1 MRRIVSVVMAS
12 ATAVVGVLVVAA
24 VSVAQT
30 QDTAKGAAL
39 LAEARK
45 AVGGEDK
52 LAAIKRLQVKGEMR
66 RGQGA
71 ITLEG
76 DSEIFV
82 ELPDKFR
89 RNESLTLGPGGP
101 GVDRVEVLNGND
113 AWEENSGGGGRGGFG
128 RGGDFGGGGGRGGNF
143 GGVRGAL
150 GGDQAG
156 DAAAQ
161 ARAQGIDPERVRE
174 ALRRNRQTE
183 VARLL
188 LGMLL
193 MSDSPA
199 AWIGTAQSPDGT
211 ADVLEVKTPDGA
223 ATRLFLDSTTHLP
236 LMMTWTGGA
245 QRAGR
250 GGQGR
255 GGQGG
260 GQGRD
265 GNAGQGAAPPA
276 AGDAPPPPAPEA
288 VAGRAAQ
295 GGPAIDTVQGR
306 RGRAPGGAPATLE
319 MHLSEYKVV
328 NGLKL
333 PHLITR
339 GTNGETAEEW
349 AIKSYRINPTFKGN
363 TFTK

>member
-1 MRRIVSVVMAS
+1 MKLMAMQRIVSLVTGVTG
-12 ATAVVGVLVVAA
+12 ATAVVGVLVLAA
-24 VSVAQT
+24 SSAAQT
-30 QDTAKGAAL
+30 EDTTKGAAL

-66 RGQGA
+66 RGQGNV
-71 ITLEG
+71 TLEG
-76 DSEIFV
+76 DSELFI

-101 GVDRVEVLNGND
+101 GIDRVEVLNGND
-113 AWEENSGGGGRGGFG
+113 AWEENSGGGGG
-128 RGGDFGGGGGRGGNF
+128 RGGDFGGFARGGFGGG
-143 GGVRGAL
+143 
-150 GGDQAG
+150 QAG
-156 DAAAQ
+156 DPNAQ
-161 ARAQGIDPERVRE
+161 GRGQGIDPERVRE
-174 ALRRNRQTE
+174 LLRRNRQSE

-193 MSDSPA
+193 MADSPV

-211 ADVLEVKTPDGA
+211 ADVLEVKTPDGV
-223 ATRLFLDSTTHLP
+223 ATRLFLESTTHLP
-236 LMMTWTGGA
+236 VMMTWSGGA

-255 GGQGG
+255 A
-260 GQGRD
+260 
-265 GNAGQGAAPPA
+265 GNAGQSNGGQSNGGQRGAPRGGDAASSAPQGGAA
-276 AGDAPPPPAPEA
+276 A
-288 VAGRAAQ
+288 V
-295 GGPAIDTVQGR
+295 DTVQGR
-306 RGRAPGGAPATLE
+306 RGRAPGAAPATLE